1 MRRVGRVDES
11 FPLNVQPQTRGRHL
25 VDAARRVDARNRK
38 YLVRRVEQVVEANDR
53 QEVTQLQQQRSYR
66 GQEVVEVNDRQEV
79 TQLQQQRS
87 YRGQEVVEA
96 NDRQEVTQ
104 LQQQRSYRGQEAV
117 EVNER

>member
-1 MRRVGRVDES
+1 MFSDGSRHLSLQRELFLQHGSVRRVGRVDES

-25 VDAARRVDARNRK
+25 VDTARRVDARNRE

-66 GQEVVEVNDRQEV
+66 GQE
-79 TQLQQQRS
+79 
-87 YRGQEVVEA
+87 
-96 NDRQEVTQ
+96 
-104 LQQQRSYRGQEAV
+104 AV